1 MKYTKTILGTFATL
15 AMSGAFIASAHMGG
29 DMDKNIA
36 TRFES
41 EAKILGVTTDEVKN
55 AWADGKN
62 IFDLAKEK
70 GIATTTLKANMD
82 VARDAEIKT
91 KMDAL
96 VKSGTITQAQ
106 ADKRIATM
114 KAQDLKKASN
124 KKGGKMKDVKG
135 ERKEIGKR
143 GGFMGF

>member
-29 DMDKNIA
+29 DMTTNMQA
-36 TRFES
+36 RFES

-82 VARDAEIKT
+82 AARDLEIKT

-96 VKSGTITQAQ
+96 VKAGTITQAQ
-106 ADKRIATM
+106 ADKRIAAM
-114 KAQDLKKASN
+114 KTNQA
-124 KKGGKMKDVKG
+124 KKGADMKNGKG
-135 ERKEIGKR
+135 GKR
-143 GGFMGF
+143 GGMHKGFMGI

>member
-29 DMDKNIA
+29 DMDKNMA

-41 EAKILGVTTDEVKN
+41 EAKMLGVTTEEVKN

-70 GIATTTLKANMD
+70 GIATTTLKAKMD
-82 VARDAEIKT
+82 AARDLEIKT
-91 KMDAL
+91 RMDTL
-96 VKSGTITQAQ
+96 VKAGTITQAQ
-106 ADKRIATM
+106 ADKRIETM
-114 KAQDLKKASN
+114 KANQTKKGN
-124 KKGGKMKDVKG
+124 DTKNGKGGK
-135 ERKEIGKR
+135 R
-143 GGFMGF
+143 GFAHKGFMGL